1 MSTELSV
8 IKGTHQVYTKKER
21 TIEMKHEDAD
31 LYLTRFF
38 NGSERGQAIQLTV
51 VQQGLEGATS
61 HIHLTPESCKQLAQ
75 VLLDAFDDTKYP
87 SE

>member
-1 MSTELSV
+1 MSTEIAV
-8 IKGTHQVYTKKER
+8 IKGTHHVHPSRETFDV
-21 TIEMKHEDAD
+21 KHEDAE

-38 NGSERGQAIQLTV
+38 NGSDRGRAIQLTV

-61 HIHLTPESCKQLAQ
+61 YIHLSPETCKQLAQ
-75 VLLDAFDDTKYP
+75 ILLDAFDDTKYP

>member
-8 IKGTHQVYTKKER
+8 IKGTCQVHPLKGLFGV
-21 TIEMKHEDAD
+21 KHEEAD

-61 HIHLTPESCKQLAQ
+61 YIHLTPESCKQLAQ